1 MSWNWSSLC
10 SSNLQPVNQSVGR
23 RDVVDCNAQPDLIE
37 ILPSVVRQ
45 PDLFHLLP
53 FVRASFSRPRRLIA
67 AASKSLTL
75 PASMSF
81 QPAPTSARSLA

>member
-1 MSWNWSSLC
+1 MNSDSCIHLLWACAKPALDAR
-10 SSNLQPVNQSVGR
+10 LVQ
-23 RDVVDCNAQPDLIE
+23 L
-37 ILPSVVRQ
+37 
-45 PDLFHLLP
+45 DLFHLLP
-53 FVRASFSRPRRLIA
+53 FVRASFSCPRRLIA